1 MNGDAGD
8 DRLIAGF
15 GDSVDGG
22 TGTDTLSLSL
32 LGASAGVTGD
42 LGAAFTGGTAT
53 FAGGSFTGLE
63 QYREIVGS
71 NFDDNITLG
80 NATQGTDN
88 NANNTTGFVGLYG
101 RDGNDVLTGGTA
113 SNDLYGDNGND
124 TLNGLG
130 GNDRLTGGAGADT
143 LNGGDGNDI
152 LYSDHEDFTDGATG
166 TARRV
171 PTA

>member
-1 MNGDAGD
+1 MSMAAPAPTPS
-8 DRLIAGF
+8 R
-15 GDSVDGG
+15 
-22 TGTDTLSLSL
+22 SL